1 MSNVEQFPVIDQNVL
16 DELLSIM
23 EDEYID
29 ILHIYLEDSLSLMN
43 DIHSGFNN
51 YHEQIL
57 LPVHTLKSSSK
68 NVGARRLAAVA
79 QKMEILVKE
88 KNYEAAALMLDELQ
102 DTFAEAHGTISEIVK
117 KGSTLSKAL

>member
-51 YHEQIL
+51 CHEQIL
-57 LPVHTLKSSSK
+57 LSVHTLKSSSK

-117 KGSTLSKAL
+117 NGSKLSKAL